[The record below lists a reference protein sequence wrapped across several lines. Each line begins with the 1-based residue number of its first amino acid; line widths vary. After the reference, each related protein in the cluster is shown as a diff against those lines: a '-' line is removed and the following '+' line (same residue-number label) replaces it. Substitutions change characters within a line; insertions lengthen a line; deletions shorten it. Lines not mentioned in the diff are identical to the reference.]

1 MARGTRIADQS
12 VRSGA
17 KVSLHDDKTII
28 WQDRVLRAL
37 ADLLVLPADADVEWR
52 AIRPSIKAYKAAV
65 DLISEVAA
73 STATLPIPSI
83 GPDREGGI
91 QIEFE
96 KGKYALEIAVL
107 PNGGFEIL
115 KVTPSEQTENLAT
128 FSRAKE
134 SISWL
139 ARA

>member
-1 MARGTRIADQS
+1 M
-12 VRSGA
+12 
-17 KVSLHDDKTII
+17 SLHDDKIII

-37 ADLLVLPADADVEWR
+37 AELLVLPVEADVEWR

-65 DLISEVAA
+65 DLISEIAG
-73 STATLPIPSI
+73 STATLPIPTI

-96 KGKYALEIAVL
+96 KGNYALEIGVL

-115 KVTPSEQTENLAT
+115 KVTPSEQTENLAS

>member
-1 MARGTRIADQS
+1 M
-12 VRSGA
+12 
-17 KVSLHDDKTII
+17 SLHDDKTII

-37 ADLLVLPADADVEWR
+37 AELLSLPAEADVEWR

-65 DLISEVAA
+65 DLISEVA
-73 STATLPIPSI
+73 SYTATLPIPTI
-83 GPDREGGI
+83 GPDRDGGI
-91 QIEFE
+91 QIEFA
-96 KGKYALEIAVL
+96 KGKYALEIGVL
-107 PNGGFEIL
+107 PTGGFEIL
-115 KVTPSEQTENLAT
+115 KVTPSEQTENLAS